1 MLKTTRQKRQNL
13 TLRCPSISVGN
24 QSVNEVSNH
33 KVLGVT
39 IDSNLSWSSNV
50 AALCKSTSIF
60 FFFFFFFFVFFI
72 CFTSYLKS
80 NTYMPENYSCP
91 YSIHMWDSAS
101 QKILSKSLRALKAIL
116 LKTNRKKHTTL
127 TCSDYNLLSILTPIE
142 RLKYNNGIL
151 MNKIMSGKVPPS
163 LTAKFSS
170 TNHILKSS
178 IHQFLGLTF
187 SHLA

>member
-24 QSVNEVSNH
+24 QSVDELNNH

-39 IDSNLSWSSNV
+39 IDSSLSWSSHM

-60 FFFFFFFFVFFI
+60 FFFLNFYFLF
-72 CFTSYLKS
+72 FTSYLKS
-80 NTYMPENYSCP
+80 NTFMPENYSCP

-101 QKILSKSLRALKAIL
+101 QNTLKPLRALKAIL
-116 LKTNRKKHTTL
+116 KKKKQKKKTTL
-127 TCSDYNLLSILTPIE
+127 TISDYNFLSILSPIE

-151 MNKIMSGKVPPS
+151 MNKIMSGKAPPS

-170 TNHILKSS
+170 TNHILKGS